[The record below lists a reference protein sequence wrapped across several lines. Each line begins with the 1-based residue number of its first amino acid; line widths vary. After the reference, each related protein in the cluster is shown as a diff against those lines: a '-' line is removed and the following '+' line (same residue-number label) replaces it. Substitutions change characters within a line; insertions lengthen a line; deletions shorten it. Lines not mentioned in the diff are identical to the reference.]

1 MKKYFIALCF
11 IFIALLNSNAAK
23 AQVSQDFANNNCI
36 KTGTVLIDAFYGWPY
51 FNGTLLQS
59 AISNGGGNNNYK
71 VTNKNHLG
79 GKVEYMLSENI
90 GLGGEFTFADASINY
105 QNSSNGR
112 FEKAGIKKIRILGRF
127 NYHFATTPNL
137 DPYFTT
143 GIGFKKTTVYDTG
156 NNQYD
161 PTIFKILPISFK
173 LAVGLRYFFNDTFGI
188 TTEIGLG
195 GPLLSAGL
203 SVKL

>member
-1 MKKYFIALCF
+1 MKKYFIALF
-11 IFIALLNSNAAK
+11 IFFIVSLTNKTAK
-23 AQVSQDFANNNCI
+23 AQVSHDFANNNCI
-36 KTGTVLIDAFYGWPY
+36 KTGAILIDAFYGWPY

-112 FEKAGIKKIRILGRF
+112 FEKAGIKKIRILGRL
-127 NYHFATTPNL
+127 NYHFATTHNL
-137 DPYFTT
+137 DPYFTA
-143 GIGFKKTTVYDTG
+143 GIGFKKTTFYDTG
-156 NNQYD
+156 SSQYD
-161 PTIFKILPISFK
+161 QTFNILPISFK

>member
-1 MKKYFIALCF
+1 MKKYFLALF
-11 IFIALLNSNAAK
+11 IILIVSLTKKTAK

-36 KTGTVLIDAFYGWPY
+36 KTGTILIDAFYGWPY

-59 AISNGGGNNNYK
+59 SINNGVGNNTYR

-112 FEKAGIKKIRILGRF
+112 FEKAGIKKIRLLGRL
-127 NYHFATTPNL
+127 NYHFATTHNL
-137 DPYFTT
+137 DPYFTA
-143 GIGFKKTTVYDTG
+143 GLGFKKTTYYDSG
-156 NNQYD
+156 SSQYD
-161 PTIFKILPISFK
+161 QTFNILPISFK
-173 LAVGLRYFFNDTFGI
+173 LAVGLRFFFNDTFGI